1 MSHSYP
7 IWHEIN
13 ACIYRGAGSKNY
25 GAKDTAETTV
35 RVGTSK
41 SNSEVLIRHVTT
53 RRTAGAFTVFTF
65 GVDTGTAGG
74 VKPIKRLWMHTKSRR
89 WYTRKPPE
97 LRKGTNGKN
106 P

>member
-1 MSHSYP
+1 MSRSYA

-13 ACIYRGAGSKNY
+13 ACIYQGSKNY

-65 GVDTGTAGG
+65 GVDTGKG
-74 VKPIKRLWMHTKSRR
+74 VKPITRRWMHTQTRK

-97 LRKGTNGKN
+97 LRRTNGESH
-106 P
+106 

>member
-13 ACIYRGAGSKNY
+13 ACIYKGAGSKNY

-41 SNSEVLIRHVTT
+41 SNSEVLVRHVTT
-53 RRTAGAFTVFTF
+53 RRAAGAFTVFTF
-65 GVDTGTAGG
+65 GVDTGAG
-74 VKPIKRLWMHTKSRR
+74 VKPIKRLWMHTKNRK
-89 WYTRKPPE
+89 WYARKPPE
-97 LRKGTNGKN
+97 LRGTNGSN
-106 P
+106 H

>member
-1 MSHSYP
+1 MSRSYA

-13 ACIYRGAGSKNY
+13 ACIYQGSKNY
-25 GAKDTAETTV
+25 GGKDTAETTV

-41 SNSEVLIRHVTT
+41 SNSEVLVRHVTT

-65 GVDTGTAGG
+65 GVDTGTAAG
-74 VKPIKRLWMHTKSRR
+74 VKPIKRLWMHTKTRK

-97 LRKGTNGKN
+97 LRGENGSSN
-106 P
+106 

>member
-1 MSHSYP
+1 MSRSYA

-13 ACIYRGAGSKNY
+13 ACIYTGSKNY

-41 SNSEVLIRHVTT
+41 SNSEVLVRHVTT
-53 RRTAGAFTVFTF
+53 RRSAGAFTVFCF
-65 GVDTGTAGG
+65 GVDTGAGG

-89 WYTRKPPE
+89 WYARKPKE
-97 LRKGTNGKN
+97 LRGENGSSN
-106 P
+106 